1 MNNEMIAKAW
11 ELAAEICSNFDCR
24 LLNPPRS
31 DEELDYLDLATAE
44 MKQQAG
50 RIRAEEA
57 LIEGVHGNLISPN
70 VTEQARCKASPG
82 SAGGEVCPDCR
93 GRCGRYDPNV
103 GNMGTFYLCQ
113 KCKGNGWIPN
123 VSLDGNLMSPNE
135 TEA

>member
-31 DEELDYLDLATAE
+31 DEELDYLDLVTAE

-70 VTEQARCKASPG
+70 
-82 SAGGEVCPDCR
+82 
-93 GRCGRYDPNV
+93 
-103 GNMGTFYLCQ
+103 
-113 KCKGNGWIPN
+113 
-123 VSLDGNLMSPNE
+123 E
-135 TEA
+135 TENLTQPTPSFDHLKEVNKKAYAEAQAARIRLGYKG